1 MKRYILLLFLLGCG
15 LIARAQIIQGATVTV
30 ENEANASTAKGY
42 KGYAEAG
49 LGVNLM
55 SPKFIYELT
64 TTHGYQFEHLFLGIG
79 TGLTTL
85 SETKCDRVYALPL
98 YGEARWFF
106 SNNRPWKIY
115 AGFRIGYNIHLGEF
129 KTSITEF
136 GQQPIL
142 KNYRLTG
149 LYGSPGFGVEYK
161 RLNFSINYLIQGLVM
176 EETNPSYQKHTFY
189 DNSTLLFRIG
199 VNF

>member
-1 MKRYILLLFLLGCG
+1 MRPYCP
-15 LIARAQIIQGATVTV
+15 RQIIQGATVTV

-129 KTSITEF
+129 RTSITEF

-199 VNF
+199 VSF

>member
-79 TGLTTL
+79 TGLT
-85 SETKCDRVYALPL
+85 SHMENGCDRLYALPFF
-98 YGEARWFF
+98 GEARWLF
-106 SNNRPWKIY
+106 NNDRKWK
-115 AGFRIGYNIHLGEF
+115 
-129 KTSITEF
+129 S
-136 GQQPIL
+136 
-142 KNYRLTG
+142 
-149 LYGSPGFGVEYK
+149 SPV
-161 RLNFSINYLIQGLVM
+161 
-176 EETNPSYQKHTFY
+176 
-189 DNSTLLFRIG
+189 
-199 VNF
+199 